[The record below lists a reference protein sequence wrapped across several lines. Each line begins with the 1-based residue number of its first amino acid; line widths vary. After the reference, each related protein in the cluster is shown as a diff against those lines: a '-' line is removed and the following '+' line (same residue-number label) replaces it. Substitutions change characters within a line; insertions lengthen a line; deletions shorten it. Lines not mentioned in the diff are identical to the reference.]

1 MLFGRLIG
9 AIAGFFILGPIG
21 AVLGYFVGRYFD
33 RSLAGIAGFAPSGSS
48 LGNVQTVFFETSF
61 QLLGHI
67 AKADGRV
74 SEAEIAHA
82 ETLINQMGL
91 TAEHRQR
98 AITLFK
104 QGSSPEFNLHQAME
118 RFKHTCGRYQILRQT
133 FLQFIISMAY
143 ADGDLHAAEE
153 RILRECARYIGFNDQ
168 QFEQMLHMANGQQHF
183 HGGASSKASIDDAYE
198 ALGVSKDASDKD
210 VKRAYRKLMSQNHPD
225 KLIAQGVPE
234 DMIKLATEKSQDI
247 QNAYELIKKSRGLN

>member
-1 MLFGRLIG
+1 VLFGRLIG
-9 AIAGFFILGPIG
+9 ALAGFFILGPIG
-21 AVLGYFVGRYFD
+21 AILGYFVGRYFD
-33 RSLAGIAGFAPSGSS
+33 RSLAGIAGFAPSGGS
-48 LGNVQTVFFETSF
+48 LGNVQTVFFETCF

-74 SEAEIAHA
+74 SEEEIAHA

-91 TAEHRQR
+91 SAEHRQQ

-104 QGSSPEFNLHQAME
+104 QGSSAEFNLHQAME
-118 RFKHTCGRYQILRQT
+118 RFKLTCGRYNVLRQT

-143 ADGDLHAAEE
+143 ADGELHAAEE
-153 RILRECARYIGFNDQ
+153 RILRECARHIGFSSQ
-168 QFEQMLHMANGQQHF
+168 QFEQMLHMASGQQHF
-183 HGGASSKASIDDAYE
+183 HGGSSHASIEDAYE

>member
-1 MLFGRLIG
+1 VLFGRLIG
-9 AIAGFFILGPIG
+9 AVAGFFILGPIG
-21 AVLGYFVGRYFD
+21 AVIGYFVGRYFD
-33 RSLAGIAGFAPSGSS
+33 RSLADIAGFAPSGSS

-74 SEAEIAHA
+74 SEAEVAHTEA
-82 ETLINQMGL
+82 LINQMGL
-91 TAEHRQR
+91 SAEHRQR

-104 QGSSPEFNLHQAME
+104 QGSSPEFNLNHAME
-118 RFKHTCGRYQILRQT
+118 RFKQTCGRYQVLRNT

-153 RILRECARYIGFNDQ
+153 RILRECARHIGFNDQ
-168 QFEQMLHMANGQQHF
+168 QFEQMLHMASGQQHF
-183 HGGASSKASIDDAYE
+183 HGANSSASIDDAYE
-198 ALGVSKDASDKD
+198 ALGVSSDASDKD
-210 VKRAYRKLMSQNHPD
+210 IKRAYRKLMSQNHPD

-234 DMIKLATEKSQDI
+234 DMIKIATEKSQDI